1 MIPGNLKDIKELDK
15 ILAEKY
21 PLIKDSS
28 KKGSRAYTKVYQ
40 ISGNP
45 LHKRVRLFFDE
56 REKKGTIKIQD
67 YYPCLVG
74 IATFTL
80 IQAGTLIQQS
90 IQSIM
95 ALL

>member
-1 MIPGNLKDIKELDK
+1 MIEGKFSDIKELDK
-15 ILAEKY
+15 ILKKTCT
-21 PLIKDSS
+21 LLKDSS
-28 KKGSRAYTKVYQ
+28 GKGSKAYTKIYQ
-40 ISGNP
+40 VSGNP
-45 LHKRVRLFFDE
+45 LHKRIRVFFDE
-56 REKKGTIKIQD
+56 RDKRGTIKVQD

-80 IQAGTLIQQS
+80 IQAGTLVQQS